1 MQMHLIDWAIVLGM
15 LSFVSAMVLYTRR
28 YNRSVA
34 DFLAANRS
42 AGRYLLCIADGMAA
56 LGAITIVMMFE
67 MYYQAGFP
75 VIWWEMFRMMIIP
88 TVLSLLGWVIYRFRQ
103 TRALTLAQFL
113 EMRYSKNLRIF
124 AGILIWFSGI
134 INFGIFP
141 AVGARFFMA
150 FLGIPDSMLI
160 YALLMVILL
169 AFSLFFTLIGG
180 QIAVMVAD
188 FLQGIFCN
196 TVFIIIIVIVFFMFG
211 WDRIIE
217 ALQTAP
223 TGESMIHPF
232 RVERAEDFNLWFYLI
247 LAFSATYGFLAW
259 QGTSGYNC
267 AASNAHEA
275 RMGKSLSFLRLLI
288 QLLFVLVLG
297 VCAYT
302 FMHHPDFADRAMK
315 AKQILSQV
323 PNQTIRKQVTTT
335 VALRYI
341 LPPGLLGGMFAVM
354 LAAFI
359 STHDTY
365 LHSWGSIFI
374 QDVVLPFRKKP
385 FTPKQH
391 IRLLRW
397 SIFGVA
403 VFVFLFSLFFHQ
415 TEYIIMYFMITGAIW
430 MGGAGAVIIGGLYW
444 SRGTTL
450 GAWGGLITGSILSTA
465 SILLQQIHQRILE
478 FDNPVLE
485 YIGSQNGAV
494 LSFWASIAAI
504 TAYVSISLL
513 DNKRCNMDKLLHR
526 GKYAVKEDK
535 TEVDS
540 TPENWLRKILGM
552 GRDFNL
558 KDKCIY
564 LGVLGWTLGLAVLFA
579 IVTTWNLF
587 YKVSTEWWIDFWWIA
602 IWVLLFLGT
611 GVTIWLGI
619 GGIIDMKKMFSHL
632 RREKIDETDDGRVF
646 MDSKAESES
655 ETDSDKNTS

>member
-1 MQMHLIDWAIVLGM
+1 MQMQIIDWAIVLGM
-15 LSFVSAMVLYTRR
+15 LIFITLMVLYTRR

-75 VIWWEMFRMMIIP
+75 VIWWDMFRMMIIP
-88 TVLSLLGWVIYRFRQ
+88 TVLSLAGWVIYRFRQ

-113 EMRYSKNLRIF
+113 EMRYSRNLRIF

-150 FLGIPDSMLI
+150 FLGIPDSTLI
-160 YALLMVILL
+160 YASMMVVLLG
-169 AFSLFFTLIGG
+169 FSLFFTFAGG

-196 TVFIIIIVIVFFMFG
+196 IMFVIIIVAVFFMFG
-211 WDRIIE
+211 WDTIIE
-217 ALQTAP
+217 ALKMAP
-223 TGESMIHPF
+223 EGESMIHPF
-232 RVERAEDFNLWFYLI
+232 RVEQAEDFNIWFYLI
-247 LAFSATYGFLAW
+247 LAFTATYGFLSW
-259 QGTSGYNC
+259 QGTSGYNSS
-267 AASNAHEA
+267 AKNAHEA

-302 FMHHPDFADRAMK
+302 FMNHPAYSEQSVQ
-315 AKQILSQV
+315 AKQILSEV
-323 PNQTIRKQVTTT
+323 PNETIRKQVTPT
-335 VALRYI
+335 VALRFI
-341 LPPGLLGGMFAVM
+341 LPSGLLGGMFAVM

-374 QDVVLPFRKKP
+374 QDVILPFRKKKL
-385 FTPKQH
+385 TPRQH

-397 SIFGVA
+397 SICGVA
-403 VFVFLFSLFFHQ
+403 VFVFFFSLFFRQ

-430 MGGAGAVIIGGLYW
+430 IGGAGAVIIGGLYW
-444 SRGTTL
+444 SRGTTE
-450 GAWGGLITGSILSTA
+450 GAWGGLITGCTLSTA
-465 SILLQQIHQRILE
+465 SIVLQQIHQQISE
-478 FDNPVLE
+478 FQNPVLA

-494 LSFWASIAAI
+494 LSFWASIGAI

-513 DNKRCNMDKLLHR
+513 GKRRVYNMDRLLHR
-526 GKYAVKEDK
+526 GKYAVEDDK
-535 TEVDS
+535 TEVDNS
-540 TPENWLRKILGM
+540 PIGWFRKVLGM
-552 GRDFNL
+552 GRDFSF

-564 LGVLGWTLGLAVLFA
+564 LGVLFWTLGLAGLFV
-579 IVTTWNLF
+579 IVTAWNLLGD
-587 YKVSTEWWIDFWWIA
+587 VTTQWWINFWRVA
-602 IWVLLFLGT
+602 IWVLLVLGT
-611 GVTIWLGI
+611 AVTIWLGI
-619 GGIIDMKKMFSHL
+619 GGIIDMKKMFARLH
-632 RREKIDETDDGRVF
+632 REDIDETDDGRAF
-646 MDSKAESES
+646 IDEKSASQPE
-655 ETDSDKNTS
+655 SDKSSP